1 VEFLLYGMMVTFIL
15 GSAIYFGLSD
25 RAPRCRDC
33 RKLAL
38 MLSRQIPESSPPVF
52 EIVYRCPSCREIL
65 WRRFVSLISD

>member
-1 VEFLLYGMMVTFIL
+1 VEFLLYGMVVTFIL

-25 RAPRCRDC
+25 RTPRCHHC

-52 EIVYRCPSCREIL
+52 ELVYRCPSCREIL
-65 WRRFVSLISD
+65 WRRFVSLIGD